1 MATRMAD
8 FSVQVDG
15 VKGERRTFKRKVGII
30 APVAIS
36 MVLLSAGLVLFCGLQ
51 RKGKECM
58 ARCACMADGCQPQ
71 GRPDAKHT
79 CGQCSQS
86 GEAAHNQ
93 QG

>member
-1 MATRMAD
+1 MATRMSD
-8 FSVQVDG
+8 LSVRAGG
-15 VKGERRTFKRKVGII
+15 VKADKRTFKRRARII
-30 APVAIS
+30 APVA
-36 MVLLSAGLVLFCGLQ
+36 MALVLLLAGLFLFCGLQ